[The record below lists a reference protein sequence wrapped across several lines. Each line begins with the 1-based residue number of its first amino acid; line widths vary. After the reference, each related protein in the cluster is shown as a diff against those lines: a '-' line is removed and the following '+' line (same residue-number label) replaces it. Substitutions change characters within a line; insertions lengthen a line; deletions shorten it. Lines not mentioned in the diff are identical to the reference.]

1 MNKEKILE
9 YYNNEIKTYN
19 EQIEELERKLSLLV
33 EVVSNSQS
41 MIERIN
47 GGQFDE

>member
-1 MNKEKILE
+1 MNKEKIIQ
-9 YYNNEIKTYN
+9 YYNNEIKTYE
-19 EQIEELERKLSLLV
+19 EQIEALERKLSLLV
-33 EVVSNSQS
+33 EVVSNSKS